1 MNPRKNVINRYIL
14 LAIFLTSCLML
25 LKKSDF
31 FNNIQDSLNL
41 RDLSYAQTLEYSCDK
56 SGSRL
61 LDKYSGDYNEE
72 TGKAQ
77 ESLTEAQQAIIDFA
91 RDSKYSN
98 IKPYLKRV
106 AIFIVFLC
114 LAVIFLFLWI
124 SYWGC
129 CCCNSCLFSTSKGG
143 SFMTLLS
150 YIISVFCLL
159 LVIIFSI
166 IILSLTKPFFRRVN
180 GIFCSTL
187 KFLEH
192 LLNGLGTDYPPHI
205 GEWYGLNHA
214 IDRFNNSY
222 EMLKTIDDDL
232 IDKTYDKAYQSC
244 SMETDCGCDP
254 DGLEEIKGYWDNFY
268 SFTILALDIP
278 TQMGKMKGGFTVLGE
293 TKIKVGDDIYDFLH
307 DYANKHIR
315 NICIAIFVL
324 TLIIAVLALIFLTLY
339 YCLKSS
345 ISRIVYIVLWNLS
358 MLFMILA
365 IIVSVVFGVL
375 GYVAKDGVQIAHYT
389 LSKNNIESDDPLFF
403 KKKNTYV
410 SSLVNE
416 CANDDGNFLDTFGN
430 DILNSTGEMDVDFG
444 ETLDALK
451 NSTCSAET
459 KKACEDFILALYNG
473 TRIYINATG
482 SFLNIQCRFARNDK
496 NILLNEV
503 NSVGKRA
510 LVLSSFQFLVGI
522 LLGISA
528 LFGILLVHKYKERIT
543 HSENREVYV
552 NQNRNNESQ
561 GNFVY

>member
-1 MNPRKNVINRYIL
+1 
-14 LAIFLTSCLML
+14 ML
-25 LKKSDF
+25 LKKTDF

-222 EMLKTIDDDL
+222 QMLKTIDDDL
-232 IDKTYDKAYQSC
+232 IDETYDKAYQSC

-254 DGLEEIKGYWDNFY
+254 DGLEEIKGY
-268 SFTILALDIP
+268 
-278 TQMGKMKGGFTVLGE
+278 
-293 TKIKVGDDIYDFLH
+293 
-307 DYANKHIR
+307 
-315 NICIAIFVL
+315 
-324 TLIIAVLALIFLTLY
+324 
-339 YCLKSS
+339 
-345 ISRIVYIVLWNLS
+345 
-358 MLFMILA
+358 
-365 IIVSVVFGVL
+365 
-375 GYVAKDGVQIAHYT
+375 
-389 LSKNNIESDDPLFF
+389 
-403 KKKNTYV
+403 
-410 SSLVNE
+410 
-416 CANDDGNFLDTFGN
+416 
-430 DILNSTGEMDVDFG
+430 
-444 ETLDALK
+444 
-451 NSTCSAET
+451 
-459 KKACEDFILALYNG
+459 
-473 TRIYINATG
+473 
-482 SFLNIQCRFARNDK
+482 
-496 NILLNEV
+496 
-503 NSVGKRA
+503 
-510 LVLSSFQFLVGI
+510 
-522 LLGISA
+522 
-528 LFGILLVHKYKERIT
+528 
-543 HSENREVYV
+543 
-552 NQNRNNESQ
+552 
-561 GNFVY
+561 